1 MNKPLNADKKQRAY
15 ILYIMEAGAKKPG
28 NISISIFCQHKSTN
42 RNNPYK
48 NIPTKKKS
56 NKLQSQVPKALKT
69 VWRHNCEFGPFSFEG
84 VPCVT
89 VKMSFNSNR

>member
-48 NIPTKKKS
+48 NIPTKKKVIS
-56 NKLQSQVPKALKT
+56 CKAKFQKPSKLCGDTTANLGHSLSKASLA
-69 VWRHNCEFGPFSFEG
+69 
-84 VPCVT
+84 
-89 VKMSFNSNR
+89 